1 MAAQFVS
8 SVVVAVVA
16 AVEFAIAADVV
27 ASFCNDSAAAK
38 VTVAVAA

>member
-8 SVVVAVVA
+8 FAVVAV
-16 AVEFAIAADVV
+16 AVEFATAADVV

-38 VTVAVAA
+38 VTVAAAA

>member
-8 SVVVAVVA
+8 SVVVA